1 VVLQFADSSQTWPA
15 QTHSLFRTEGRAK
28 RPSVLFFIVEPQ
40 GSGFEQGTEEL
51 TMNISRQK
59 SKIGL
64 MQGIALAAVLLALTG
79 GLAWGMGSRVPA
91 VGMEVEDFRLTDLDG
106 RQQSL
111 SQYRGKIVLVN
122 FWATWCKPC
131 TTEMPAMQASFD
143 KLRDKGFVVLAINE
157 LEDDAKVRE
166 HIKQYGHTFPVL
178 MDRDNKVANQF
189 GVFGLPV
196 SVFIDEKGRVQ
207 EYIKGGLLTEDKINQ
222 TVLRIQGGKPIQAA
236 SAR

>member
-1 VVLQFADSSQTWPA
+1 MRSRSIKTVRVVIILLVALVGLPA
-15 QTHSLFRTEGRAK
+15 IDG
-28 RPSVLFFIVEPQ
+28 
-40 GSGFEQGTEEL
+40 
-51 TMNISRQK
+51 
-59 SKIGL
+59 
-64 MQGIALAAVLLALTG
+64 
-79 GLAWGMGSRVPA
+79 WGMGSRVPV

-106 RQQSL
+106 NQQSL
-111 SQYRGKIVLVN
+111 SQYRGKIVLLN

-166 HIKQYGHTFPVL
+166 HIKTYGHTFPVL

-196 SVFIDEKGRVQ
+196 SVFIDQQGRVQ
-207 EYIKGGLLTEDKINQ
+207 EYIKGGLLTEQMIHD
-222 TVLRIQGGKPIQAA
+222 VVARIQKQEPVKAA
-236 SAR
+236 SLR

>member
-1 VVLQFADSSQTWPA
+1 MRPRKNNTVLAAFALLA
-15 QTHSLFRTEGRAK
+15 
-28 RPSVLFFIVEPQ
+28 
-40 GSGFEQGTEEL
+40 
-51 TMNISRQK
+51 
-59 SKIGL
+59 
-64 MQGIALAAVLLALTG
+64 ALA
-79 GLAWGMGSRVPA
+79 GLPAFDGWSMGSRVPA
-91 VGMEVEDFRLTDLDG
+91 VGMQAEDFSLTDLEG
-106 RQQSL
+106 KSQSL

-131 TTEMPAMQASFD
+131 TTEMPAMQAMLTSCVT
-143 KLRDKGFVVLAINE
+143 KASSSSPINE

-196 SVFIDEKGRVQ
+196 SVFIDEKGACRNTSRVACSPKTRFLKRSSVFK
-207 EYIKGGLLTEDKINQ
+207 ETE
-222 TVLRIQGGKPIQAA
+222 PMQAA